1 MLCMKYGKL
10 HFFCFGF
17 KQGLVANAQREPLMI
32 KTTALVN
39 HGGKGSS

>member
-1 MLCMKYGKL
+1 MK
-10 HFFCFGF
+10 FFLFAF